1 MAPNKSVLAF
11 RKLTVDMQ
19 REIFNDAV
27 AELDTQADALVQT
40 MRGVVVHGPTSNL
53 ANSIRKEP
61 GKKET
66 VVVVRAGGATTTVQG
81 SGGKPPFDYARSVEF
96 STVNTPAAPFF
107 FPSYRLM
114 KKSIRSAMRRKI
126 TKNIK
131 KYSAE

>member
-27 AELDTQADALVQT
+27 AELDSQADNLVQT

-66 VVVVRAGGATTTVQG
+66 VVVVRAGGATTTVQH
-81 SGGKPPFDYARSVEF
+81 SGRPPYDYARAVEF
-96 STVNTPAAPFF
+96 GAQGNPAQPFF
-107 FPSYRLM
+107 FASYRLM

>member
-27 AELDTQADALVQT
+27 AELDSQADNLVQT

-61 GKKET
+61 GRKET
-66 VVVVRAGGATTTVQG
+66 VVVVRAGGATTTVQH
-81 SGGKPPFDYARSVEF
+81 GGRPYDYARAVEF
-96 STVNTPAAPFF
+96 GTEKTPAQPFF
-107 FPSYRLM
+107 FPTYRLM
-114 KKSIRSAMRRKI
+114 KKKMRSAMSRKI
-126 TKNIK
+126 TKRIK
-131 KYSAE
+131 QYSAE

>member
-11 RKLTVDMQ
+11 RKMTVDMQ

-27 AELDTQADALVQT
+27 AELDSQADALLGV
-40 MRGVVVHGPTSNL
+40 MRSAVPHGATSNL
-53 ANSIRKEP
+53 ANSLRKEP

-66 VVVVRAGGATTTVQG
+66 VVVIRAGGSSTTVQH
-81 SGGKPPFDYARSVEF
+81 GGKSYDYARAVEF
-96 STVNTPAAPFF
+96 GALDIPAQPFF

-114 KKSIRSAMRRKI
+114 KKSMRSAMRRKI

-131 KYSAE
+131 KFSAE

>member
-19 REIFNDAV
+19 RDIFNDAV

-66 VVVVRAGGATTTVQG
+66 VVVVRAGGATTTVG
-81 SGGKPPFDYARSVEF
+81 SGGKSYDYARSVEF
-96 STVNTPAAPFF
+96 GTVKTPAKPFF
-107 FPSYRLM
+107 FPTYRLM
-114 KKSIRSAMRRKI
+114 KKKMRGAMSRKI
-126 TKNIK
+126 TKRIK
-131 KYSAE
+131 QYPAE